1 MGGVLEWRWGSTSA
15 GARYRMRAAAGQEAG
30 VWLFV
35 HGLGSSA
42 ACWEPVLR
50 YAPAEVGLLSPDLPG
65 FGASPSG
72 SLSPLEAA
80 TEMVTELLDQ
90 HLRETR
96 VTVVAHSVGTIVA
109 LRALQNVSHGNLE
122 RLVLVA
128 GTLLNAS
135 RAAAS
140 ARAALAD
147 PRLTVMVGIHAMA
160 GIVPLSASR
169 ADLLAR
175 HAVLRS
181 AFLWPFLA
189 APREVGHPDL
199 MAVLPHSG
207 GFQSAKA
214 IWSARNVRLA
224 ELMAQTTV
232 PTRMVHGLE
241 DRLIGSAEVRTARDL
256 LHPDRVIE
264 LERCGHWPHIERPEE
279 TATAAFAS

>member
-15 GARYRMRAAAGQEAG
+15 GARYRMRAAAGQGAG

-80 TEMVTELLDQ
+80 TEMIAELLDQ
-90 HLRETR
+90 HVRETR

-109 LRALQNVSHGNLE
+109 LRALQNVPHANLE
-122 RLVLVA
+122 RIVLVA

-147 PRLTVMVGIHAMA
+147 PRLTAMVGIHVTG

-175 HAVLRS
+175 HRLLRS

-189 APREVGHPDL
+189 APREVGHRDL
-199 MAVLPHSG
+199 MAVLPHPG

-224 ELMAQTTV
+224 ELMAQTAV

-241 DRLIGSAEVRTARDL
+241 DRLIGSEEVRAACDL
-256 LHPDRVIE
+256 LHPDRVVE
-264 LERCGHWPHIERPEE
+264 LDRCGHWPHIERPEE